1 MTPESSNSQVE
12 VRPCRD
18 VASWRRC
25 VELQRE
31 IWRFDPAELV
41 PVHVFA
47 AVAKSGGQVLG
58 AFDNTDA
65 QVGFALA
72 FPAFRNDRRYLHSH
86 MVAVLP
92 EYQDRGIGRKLK
104 LAQRDEA
111 LERGIDLIEWTF
123 DPLETRNAHFN
134 IALLGAIVRHYI
146 PDLYG
151 ASSSPLHRGLPT
163 DRLLAEWR
171 LNSPRVCGALR
182 GDFANHSGR
191 RVEIDVPS
199 MAGEVTA
206 EAQARIRDK
215 FTSWFSRGYAVTGFV
230 LNGHTGKYL
239 LELYEG

>member
-1 MTPESSNSQVE
+1 MTPELSNSQVE

-18 VASWRRC
+18 VESWRRC

-31 IWRFDPAELV
+31 VWHFDPAELV
-41 PVHVFA
+41 PVHVLA

-58 AFDNTDA
+58 AFDNAGA

-72 FPAFRNDRRYLHSH
+72 FPAFRDDRRYLHSH

-92 EYQDRGIGRKLK
+92 EYQNHGVGRKLK

-111 LERGIDLIEWTF
+111 LARGIDLIEWTF
-123 DPLETRNAHFN
+123 DPLEARNAHFN
-134 IALLGAIVRHYI
+134 IALLGAIVRRYI

-151 ASSSPLHRGLPT
+151 SSSSPLHRGLPT

-182 GDFANHSGR
+182 GDVSNHSGR
-191 RVEIDVPS
+191 QVEIDVPS
-199 MAGEVTA
+199 TASEVTA
-206 EAQARIRDK
+206 EVQARVRDK
-215 FTSWFSRGYAVTGFV
+215 FTSLLSRGYAVTGFV
-230 LNGHTGKYL
+230 LTGHTGKYL
-239 LELYEG
+239 LELYED